1 MIATAGDRF
10 RRQLVDEGVVANK
23 IRVTGQPRLDLVRR
37 TSQGPEKRDE
47 KTGHRVLL
55 FCSQPIPEP
64 QLARELF
71 RDIVLA
77 CDELDDVKLLVKL
90 HPRDADI
97 GEWLRL
103 LPHNAGRSL
112 LDVTKTRGL
121 DWCLR
126 EADGMMTIASTTCL
140 EAMAVGLPVAL
151 VNYLPIS
158 WYLPYDAMGAA
169 ISIAKKDEL
178 RDAIRRLLYD
188 EPLRTSLCRHSEEVL
203 RDELFLRDGASA
215 SRIVD
220 FIEDECVGHC

>member
-1 MIATAGDRF
+1 
-10 RRQLVDEGVVANK
+10 
-23 IRVTGQPRLDLVRR
+23 
-37 TSQGPEKRDE
+37 
-47 KTGHRVLL
+47 
-55 FCSQPIPEP
+55 
-64 QLARELF
+64 
-71 RDIVLA
+71 
-77 CDELDDVKLLVKL
+77 
-90 HPRDADI
+90 
-97 GEWLRL
+97 
-103 LPHNAGRSL
+103 
-112 LDVTKTRGL
+112 
-121 DWCLR
+121 
-126 EADGMMTIASTTCL
+126 MTIASTTCL